1 MIKSNLS
8 IPDFKLQISDSNLQV
23 SDSKLQ
29 ISEINNT
36 LLDNASET
44 PEVNVLESEI
54 SNLKS
59 EIQHPLSID
68 VKNISVS
75 FKTPKGVFTAI
86 KNIDLQ
92 VKKGEIVALIGHS
105 GCGKSTLLGT
115 ISGMTS
121 PTEGVVYANEKPVTG
136 PGPDRGIVFQNYSLL
151 PWMSVYKNIYEAVDS
166 VLKDKTSAEKA
177 EISKNALQ
185 MVNLWEHKDK
195 LPSQLS
201 GGMKQRVAIARA
213 FAISPSI
220 LLLDE
225 PFGALDALTKGTMH
239 IELLKLWNLDNR
251 NKTIVMVTHDI
262 EEAIFLSDRVVV
274 LNDGPA
280 ATIKEIVDVP
290 LPRPRNKKTIVH
302 DPLYIET
309 HDKLMSLLFEKFSI
323 EDDGVKYNA

>member
-1 MIKSNLS
+1 MAAFVATNPS
-8 IPDFKLQISDSNLQV
+8 V
-23 SDSKLQ
+23 SAT
-29 ISEINNT
+29 T
-36 LLDNASET
+36 LPMDKKQN
-44 PEVNVLESEI
+44 I
-54 SNLKS
+54 
-59 EIQHPLSID
+59 SID
-68 VKNISVS
+68 VQNITVS
-75 FKTPKGVFTAI
+75 FKTAKGIYTAI
-86 KNIDLQ
+86 KDISLK

-115 ISGMTS
+115 ISGMTQ
-121 PTEGVVYANEKPVTG
+121 PTEGVVIANDTIVIG

-151 PWMSVYKNIYEAVDS
+151 PWLSVYKNIFEAVDS
-166 VLKDKTSAEKA
+166 VLKDKSKAEKQA
-177 EISKNALQ
+177 ITDTSLK
-185 MVNLWEHKDK
+185 MVNLWQHKDK

-213 FAISPSI
+213 FAINPSI

-274 LNDGPA
+274 MNNGPA

-290 LPRPRNKKTIVH
+290 LPRPRNKKDIVH
-302 DPLYIET
+302 DPRYIET
-309 HDKLMSLLFEKFSI
+309 HDKLMSLLFDKFSI
-323 EDDGVKYNA
+323 DDIEIEE